1 MLRDELAG
9 HATLAVMS
17 LLGMFLY
24 SVSYALIY
32 AASAAPA
39 SAPVA
44 VLEMWMSGTHLCSA
58 CGCCLAQALLA
69 SMAGPDRASAPQLA
83 QAQTAVFLG
92 IACSVSVLASGCL
105 ASATGAECAPYFGA
119 AVAPRLAATGA
130 MVWAIVMYA
139 SSLGAQPWGPQLSL
153 GISGQE
159 GLTASAAMGLV
170 PWAVLGTLIQARAA
184 ARRGSVRAEA

>member
-1 MLRDELAG
+1 MGGLRDELAG

-44 VLEMWMSGTHLCSA
+44 VLEMWMSGTHLLSA
-58 CGCCLAQALLA
+58 FGCCLAQALLA
-69 SMAGPDRASAPQLA
+69 SMLGTDRTAPQLA

-92 IACSVSVLASGCL
+92 IACAVSVLSAGCL
-105 ASATGAECAPYFGA
+105 ASATGVECTPYFGA
-119 AVAPRLAATGA
+119 SIAPRLAATGA

-170 PWAVLGTLIQARAA
+170 PWAILGTLVQARALF
-184 ARRGSVRAEA
+184 